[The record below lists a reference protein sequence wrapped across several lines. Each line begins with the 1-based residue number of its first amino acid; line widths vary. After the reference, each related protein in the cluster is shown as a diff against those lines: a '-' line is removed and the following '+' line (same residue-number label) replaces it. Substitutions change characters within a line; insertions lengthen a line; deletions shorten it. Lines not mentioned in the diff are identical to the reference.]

1 MNTNITING
10 TVMAVIEKDYN
21 NDKTVY
27 AQFLKEDTKKG
38 FEVIKVKITIESD
51 YSKLQQNQIVS
62 IPVSIAVVNGN
73 MYFSQNSELKVLR
86 EQTK

>member
-38 FEVIKVKITIESD
+38 FEVIKIKITIESD
-51 YSKLQQNQIVS
+51 YSKLQQNQVVS
-62 IPVSIAVVNGN
+62 IPVNIAVVNGN

>member
-1 MNTNITING
+1 MNTNIVING

-51 YSKLQQNQIVS
+51 YSKLQQNQVVS
-62 IPVSIAVVNGN
+62 IPVNIAVVNGN

>member
-10 TVMAVIEKDYN
+10 TIMAVIEKDYN

-38 FEVIKVKITIESD
+38 FEVIKIKLIDESVIVKEGD
-51 YSKLQQNQIVS
+51 IVN
-62 IPVSIAVVNGN
+62 IPVSISTMNNSIFYTQNGKI
-73 MYFSQNSELKVLR
+73 EIVKA
-86 EQTK
+86 

>member
-10 TVMAVIEKDYN
+10 TIMAVIEKDYN

-27 AQFLKEDTKKG
+27 AQFLKEDIKKG

-51 YSKLQQNQIVS
+51 YSKLQQNQVVS
-62 IPVSIAVVNGN
+62 IPVNIANVNGN
-73 MYFSQNSELKVLR
+73 LYFSQNSELKVLR